1 MCEHFEPPLRKSPA
15 AHRVHALV
23 VTMLIALVGLLFVFT
38 FRFNPEISEIENRR
52 LAAWPTF
59 SSESL
64 LNGQY
69 ARDIETYVSDHFP
82 GRTWLTELAF
92 AIRTYRGIDLG
103 DRIIQVKGA
112 ETGFEDVSQWA
123 GSTEATSESES
134 AVTQADTLPDVKTES
149 QTEAEPERLSKLN
162 PEPKTKLDAE
172 LQVEPKAEIKVE
184 LQAELQAA
192 SKAETPTDEQLEPQ
206 KETDA
211 LPRQEKQAEIESIS
225 RHESQSASYSES
237 QPASQAEPQSHTQS
251 ASQAELQAEAQAE
264 AQAKSKVA
272 PKTASIAQ
280 ATQAK
285 EVDPLPKKDHVESK
299 PASTVQSPPAPVALP
314 PKPATPVAPQV
325 SNNQAKPLNVVG
337 GVLLHDGQA
346 LFMFQGT
353 DRGAQGYANAV
364 NTWVELVAKKRPG
377 MTTTVVVTPTSS
389 HFYLPPAAR
398 ARTTSEAKNL
408 AAMRSALL
416 PEVRFADVIA
426 EMEGHQDQPLFYKSD
441 HHWTGLGAYYAYR
454 AWARASGV
462 QPLDLSAFDK
472 RSVPG
477 VAGSFWSLTQAPELR
492 HADKESYYYVP
503 KTVTFDGTQY
513 TGSQQRTPIPQPFF
527 AEKSRGYIVFLG
539 GDIPLLVSNTS
550 AGTGRTALVVKNSYG
565 NAFAPYLLP
574 HFDRVVV
581 LDYRYVSRNIQ
592 DIVDTFG
599 VTDLV
604 FVNATITANSGAHQ
618 ERMRQVARGT
628 STAWLTEAE
637 KRKIKQDQEA
647 AAQAQ
652 SSAVSTSPS
661 Q

>member
-1 MCEHFEPPLRKSPA
+1 MQAHPDQKINKEHPSFRL
-15 AHRVHALV
+15 HALV
-23 VTMLIALVGLLFVFT
+23 LIGIVVCVGAFFTYTM
-38 FRFNPEISEIENRR
+38 RFNQEVSEVENRR
-52 LAAWPTF
+52 LAQWPTF
-59 SSESL
+59 NKEAL

-69 ARDIETYVSDHFP
+69 AKDVESYVADHFP
-82 GRTWLTELAF
+82 GRSWLTEVAF
-92 AIRTYRGIDLG
+92 MIRTYRGVQLN
-103 DRIIQVKGA
+103 DRVIQVKGA

-123 GSTEATSESES
+123 KAEITPEVVPEITPSEALASNDVKVTSDPLIVDEIDHIGVVIKPLITQ
-134 AVTQADTLPDVKTES
+134 APVVTQPPVVTQAPVMT
-149 QTEAEPERLSKLN
+149 QTP
-162 PEPKTKLDAE
+162 P
-172 LQVEPKAEIKVE
+172 
-184 LQAELQAA
+184 
-192 SKAETPTDEQLEPQ
+192 
-206 KETDA
+206 
-211 LPRQEKQAEIESIS
+211 
-225 RHESQSASYSES
+225 
-237 QPASQAEPQSHTQS
+237 
-251 ASQAELQAEAQAE
+251 
-264 AQAKSKVA
+264 
-272 PKTASIAQ
+272 
-280 ATQAK
+280 
-285 EVDPLPKKDHVESK
+285 
-299 PASTVQSPPAPVALP
+299 SPPKQISPPHSVA
-314 PKPATPVAPQV
+314 APQ
-325 SNNQAKPLNVVG
+325 NKPLNVVG

-353 DRGAQGYANAV
+353 DRGAQGYAHAV
-364 NTWVELVAKKRPG
+364 NTWVELVAKKRAG
-377 MTTTVVVTPTSS
+377 MTSTVVVTPTSS

-408 AAMRSALL
+408 AAMRDALL

-454 AWARASGV
+454 AWAKAAGV
-462 QPLDLSAFDK
+462 TPLELSAFDK

-503 KTVTFDGTQY
+503 KTVKFDGTQY
-513 TGSQQRTPIPQPFF
+513 TGPQQKTPVPQPFF

-539 GDIPLLVSNTS
+539 GDIPLLASNTT
-550 AGTGRTALVVKNSYG
+550 AGTGRTALVIKNSYG

-618 ERMRQVARGT
+618 ERMRQVARGS

-637 KRKIKQDQEA
+637 KRRIKQQED
-647 AAQAQ
+647 AQ
-652 SSAVSTSPS
+652 
-661 Q
+661 